1 MFLFLGG
8 DADEDDVSYCFDPVK
23 EYFQEL
29 DCKNRDILKEV
40 RGIHPNSK
48 VHFSSRVI
56 VLPYV
61 EVRDAK

>member
-1 MFLFLGG
+1 MAIGG

-29 DCKNRDILKEV
+29 NCQKREVLKEV
-40 RGIHPNSK
+40 RGIHHNSK
-48 VHFSSRVI
+48 VYFSSRVL

-61 EVRDAK
+61 EVRDAR